1 MLATRGVL
9 NQYVAFRASTDR
21 GDFLG
26 WIVDDLNWAILEL
39 VIYVILDGAIII
51 ATVPVIVRIKP
62 GSLAIP
68 AKELFFI

>member
-1 MLATRGVL
+1 MLAPRGVL

-21 GDFLG
+21 GGFLA
-26 WIVDDLNWAILEL
+26 WIIDDLIWAILEL
-39 VIYVILDGAIII
+39 VIYVILDGAVII

-68 AKELFFI
+68 AKILFFI

>member
-1 MLATRGVL
+1 
-9 NQYVAFRASTDR
+9 
-21 GDFLG
+21 
-26 WIVDDLNWAILEL
+26 L
-39 VIYVILDGAIII
+39 VIHVILDGAIII